1 MFLSAAST
9 SYEWYENVC
18 FLNAVQC
25 LTSCFFALDLLDFE
39 GLEPPSSGSNTNINN
54 NDNLMVAPAAITTTA
69 SNDVWGKNDRLFAF
83 INDIAHDDDNLH
95 AHSFDSDDYHDRRN
109 TNLAFEEDDDSYLFD
124 ERPNIIGEFMHE
136 TMDTTASRQNRK
148 DELIDTFHDK
158 DMKLTTTSGFVDQSA
173 LEQRREEYINLFM
186 HADGVYS
193 SPLTRA
199 LETAVVALED
209 HPALLSNGLTLYS
222 VVREIKRIGG
232 LDTVGVECGDGIE
245 HRLRAEMASILGYPR
260 AEELT
265 KIPIII
271 NDCNQPWWTPIA
283 GHDSEKEQQERVREF
298 LTFIHYCDSQVPV
311 VVGHSLFFKA
321 FYSKRVSNDL
331 LKNRRALSENL
342 KKFRLSN
349 AALLAVTVTFHHY
362 QGGGGQSEAIMI
374 DADLIFGG
382 SFHGLRPDPDSAEEA
397 SKPRKPPTRRAS
409 TGDTFLMGVL
419 GSDLKKELDNKKQAV
434 TNGLKKFGNAMKD
447 FWET

>member
-1 MFLSAAST
+1 MIFLIIGCS
-9 SYEWYENVC
+9 
-18 FLNAVQC
+18 L
-25 LTSCFFALDLLDFE
+25 LDLLDFE
-39 GLEPPSSGSNTNINN
+39 GLEPPTSSSENIIRK
-54 NDNLMVAPAAITTTA
+54 DDPIMPSVSTVATST
-69 SNDVWGKNDRLFAF
+69 DVWGKNDRLFAF
-83 INDIAHDDDNLH
+83 INDIAHDDDNLR
-95 AHSFDSDDYHDRRN
+95 AHSFDSDDHDHSN
-109 TNLAFEEDDDSYLFD
+109 NNLAFDEDDDSYLFE
-124 ERPNIIGEFMHE
+124 ERPNIIGEFMQE
-136 TMDTTASRQNRK
+136 TIDTASSRQNRK
-148 DELIDTFHDK
+148 DELIDAFHDK
-158 DMKLTTTSGFVDQSA
+158 DMKLTTSSGFVDQSA

-186 HADGVYS
+186 HVDGVYS

-199 LETAVVALED
+199 LETAAVAMED

-271 NDCNQPWWTPIA
+271 NDCNQPWWTPLA

-298 LTFIHYCDSQVPV
+298 LTFIRYCDSQVPV
-311 VVGHSLFFKA
+311 FVGHSLFFKA

-382 SFHGLRPDPDSAEEA
+382 SFHGLRPDPDSEEGKALAAEEVQ
-397 SKPRKPPTRRAS
+397 SNNSNNNKPRKPPARRAS
-409 TGDTFLMGVL
+409 TADTSLMGAL